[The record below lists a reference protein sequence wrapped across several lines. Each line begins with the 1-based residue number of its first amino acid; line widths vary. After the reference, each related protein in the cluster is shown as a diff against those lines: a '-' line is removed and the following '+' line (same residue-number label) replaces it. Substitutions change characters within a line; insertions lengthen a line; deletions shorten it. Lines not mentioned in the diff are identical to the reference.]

1 MNINIKKTKYSKRKD
16 NRPAY
21 VFYYMIFSRSLYY
34 YRCKLFLFFFFAH
47 KNSKLEKFFEYKL
60 PGRTLC
66 PVTAVNFS
74 PYFSF
79 SPNSLGLALRH
90 HSFDLCR
97 CLCSCLIYSALSTLL
112 TSQNKKKYE
121 KNKIKFTLF
130 NLVHT
135 HPGGGGCF
143 LMAPR
148 EIIIDFFFFY
158 KINTVDRVGPGDR
171 SENQKKYFALLLN
184 VLLSKNIIDDTYEL

>member
-1 MNINIKKTKYSKRKD
+1 MLVWTLILKKQNIVKEKITDQRM
-16 NRPAY
+16 
-21 VFYYMIFSRSLYY
+21 FFIIWFSAVRYIIIGAN
-34 YRCKLFLFFFFAH
+34 FFFFFFFAH

-79 SPNSLGLALRH
+79 PPNSLFLALRH
-90 HSFDLCR
+90 HSFDLCS

-135 HPGGGGCF
+135 HPGGGSCF
-143 LMAPR
+143 LMAPW
-148 EIIIDFFFFY
+148 EIIIDLFIFI
-158 KINTVDRVGPGDR
+158 K
-171 SENQKKYFALLLN
+171 
-184 VLLSKNIIDDTYEL
+184 